1 MAQTSLTLFGP
12 FDPPNT
18 SKAT

>member
-12 FDPPNT
+12 FGPPNT